1 MGSVPIDELVERVD
15 LETGNRGDRTTFAAT
30 TVIGNAHVADD
41 RSHLRPR
48 ELEIA
53 MKIGGHWYSR
63 PPRCDA
69 KSIQIGVET
78 EYLWPPSPRPVEI
91 ADSGDSHSDA
101 SSLLMV

>member
-1 MGSVPIDELVERVD
+1 MDSVPIDELVERVEI
-15 LETGNRGDRTTFAAT
+15 ETGNRGHYTTFAAI

-53 MKIGGHWYSR
+53 MKIGGHWCSR

-69 KSIQIGVET
+69 KSIQIEVDT
-78 EYLWPPSPRPVEI
+78 KYLYGLRHH
-91 ADSGDSHSDA
+91 GQ
-101 SSLLMV
+101 